1 MDRRHFVKSG
11 IAATAVGVTGF
22 RAPSSPDSSAE
33 RRYYEL
39 RNYELRTDIKPE
51 RIRAFTRDALLP
63 ALGRAG
69 AGTVGVM
76 SPETGFPSQSLVVVI
91 EYPSIA
97 AVDAVAQALDADAAY
112 TAARRAF
119 EGADDLP
126 FVRYDSQLMRAF
138 SGHPRIEVPRTEAG
152 RPARMFELRT
162 YEARSAAALERKIAM
177 FNEGEIDLFR
187 SIDMTPV
194 FFGENVFG
202 TRLPSLTYMLTFD
215 DMAARMKAW
224 STFGSHPDWRRM
236 NSDPRFAALG
246 SVSVTNVAFLRP
258 LGFSQLR

>member
-11 IAATAVGVTGF
+11 IAATAVGVSGF
-22 RAPSSPDSSAE
+22 RTPAPEGSPE
-33 RRYYEL
+33 RRHYEL
-39 RNYELRTDIKPE
+39 RVYELRTDIKPE
-51 RIRAFTRDALLP
+51 RVRAFTKDALLP
-63 ALGRAG
+63 ALSRAG

-97 AVDAVAQALDADAAY
+97 AVDSVAQALDADATY

-119 EGADDLP
+119 EAGDDLP
-126 FVRYDSQLMRAF
+126 YVRYDSQLMRAF
-138 SGHPRIEVPRTEAG
+138 TGHPRIEVPRTEAG

-224 STFGSHPDWRRM
+224 ATFGSHPEWQRM
-236 NSDPRFAALG
+236 NKDPRFAALG

-258 LGFSQLR
+258 ASFSPLR